1 MANIKIDDKDY
12 DFDALPQDA
21 KNQVNMI
28 QAVDKEPQQ
37 LQIQTAI
44 LQTARLAYSKE
55 LSTILNKDNS
65 DSAIKD
71 AIVLS

>member
-1 MANIKIDDKDY
+1 MANITIDDKTY
-12 DFDALPQDA
+12 DFDTLTQDA

-28 QAVDKEPQQ
+28 QAVDKELQQ
-37 LQIQTAI
+37 LQVKTAI

-55 LSTILNKDNS
+55 LTSILSSGNSTS
-65 DSAIKD
+65 EIKD